1 MVSCL
6 LLLFS
11 GQIVVTSILLG
22 LPRYSSQQPEAV
34 PCRVTVK
41 DKQR

>member
-11 GQIVVTSILLG
+11 GQIVVTSILLS
-22 LPRYSSQQPEAV
+22 LPRYSPQQPEAV
-34 PCRVTVK
+34 LCRVNVK
-41 DKQR
+41 DKQQ